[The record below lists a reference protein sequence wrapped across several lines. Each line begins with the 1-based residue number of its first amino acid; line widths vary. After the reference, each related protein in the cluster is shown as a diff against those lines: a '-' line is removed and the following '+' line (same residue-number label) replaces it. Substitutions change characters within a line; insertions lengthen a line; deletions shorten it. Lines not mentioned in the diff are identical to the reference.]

1 MTMKKQNSVCVV
13 KKPLMLAFYFACA
26 GVGFLVMF
34 LYAFD
39 DELYIRLLAACVFA
53 VPSLAGTMYFC
64 TWMVSLDRKCIVFR
78 KFFFTREYRYGEI
91 VSASEQ
97 YSSKPRRMLKI
108 EFVDGRCI
116 SIPSYCSNYNRAKQT
131 LMKHVSIKVADLY

>member
-1 MTMKKQNSVCVV
+1 
-13 KKPLMLAFYFACA
+13 MLAFYFACA

-64 TWMVSLDRKCIVFR
+64 TWMVSLDRKCPAQLGVQQLLSR
-78 KFFFTREYRYGEI
+78 AGEPH
-91 VSASEQ
+91 SLH
-97 YSSKPRRMLKI
+97 RL
-108 EFVDGRCI
+108 GRI
-116 SIPSYCSNYNRAKQT
+116 
-131 LMKHVSIKVADLY
+131 